1 MNSRGQV
8 LVMFIMVLPIL
19 FVILTLV
26 AEMGYMHI
34 EKKNISSNT
43 YTAVEYYLENLDDLQ
58 IDNKVRLLLNK
69 NINDIDDIEI
79 KNTDDYVEISVT
91 KKYKGIYNKI
101 LDDNEI
107 IITYRGLKKNNKIIK
122 G

>member
-34 EKKNISSNT
+34 EKKNISSN
-43 YTAVEYYLENLDDLQ
+43 L
-58 IDNKVRLLLNK
+58 
-69 NINDIDDIEI
+69 
-79 KNTDDYVEISVT
+79 
-91 KKYKGIYNKI
+91 
-101 LDDNEI
+101 
-107 IITYRGLKKNNKIIK
+107 
-122 G
+122 